1 MAHLQGVAALFA
13 STHSRAVGVREVTKE
28 ALLMRS
34 LTVRCFV
41 FLAVV
46 LAPVVVMAQT
56 STITGTVKDAS
67 GGVLPGVTVE
77 VSSPALIEK
86 TRSTVTSGSGTYSI
100 LALRPGTYTVKFELP
115 GFSTVLR
122 EGIVLTS
129 DFTASINADLKVGE
143 LTETLTVTGESPIV
157 DTSNITQRV
166 VMTAEVRDA
175 LPTGRNIQAVG
186 IMIPGTTLAQGGGGA
201 LSRDVGGSGNL
212 QQSPLQF
219 RGSGDTVQTIEGLR
233 LNNLCAQ
240 GAYSG
245 VYWNDGSF
253 EEFSYVTGADSA
265 EVGQGGMRVNMV
277 PRDGGNSFRGSAIF
291 NYADDSFGSDNCGS
305 ADIGQPCT
313 RKNLSGSKT
322 FNPNN
327 TLTNVD
333 VIRNIYDVNP
343 SIGGPIKKNK
353 IWFNYT
359 FRYWGSTKTKADA
372 YFDKNPSQF
381 VYDPDFAQPGF
392 DDGHIVSNAGRISW
406 QVSGKDKI
414 SVYHDEQKKYRN
426 HWGIS
431 TLIPPEAAGVQVTPT
446 SRVNVSKW
454 QRTQTNKLLLEGGF
468 GYYNQEYTEL
478 YQPSVTG
485 QTDKVWDEN
494 AIRNS
499 KVYNVLDQSNNR
511 QANAWPNPAD
521 HFSVLRTFMGA
532 ASYVTGAHSLRGGMN
547 LSTGDWRLLTMWTGD
562 VQPITYNAGRPV
574 QVTLRLPSDRNNG
587 IDRDL
592 GLFLQDKWSLGR
604 VTLNAGLRYDQF
616 IGESRESSVLPSRF
630 SSGAT
635 FGACPDGTVDPGD
648 LCTGKVQNWK
658 DISPRIG
665 FAMDVFGDGRTALK
679 ASAARYVAGQAIAF
693 ANQVNPI
700 GALTASDTRIWTDLD
715 GNNLPFDAAG
725 NIQLNELTNS
735 ASTSTFGRLTV
746 PTTQYSPDLL
756 RGWGKRGYNDEYT
769 VAVQHQ
775 LADRMSINGGYYRRT
790 FGNTT
795 FTDDLRYDES
805 SYDTFCINA
814 PSDPDLPGGGN
825 YQVCG
830 VKDLKPAVF
839 AQGLPA
845 NSLIRFSEDFGGETN
860 LYQGFDV
867 NLDARFRNGAF
878 LKAGMAATART
889 FDNCN
894 LLKAGLDAVVT
905 ATSQGTE
912 IYPDGSMSCHREYG
926 YRPDVKM
933 SGSYTLPWDVQLAGT
948 YQFTRGVQNG
958 GATPSLTAS
967 WAVTSAQAAL
977 SGARPWTSVGSR
989 TVNLLR
995 DGADYGKYNL
1005 NQLDMKLAKRFT
1017 VDKVRL
1023 RVDFDLY
1030 NVFNSS
1036 WPYTVNTAYS
1046 IAPTGTW
1053 QRPTNVLQHRFFKLG
1068 GNISF

>member
-1 MAHLQGVAALFA
+1 
-13 STHSRAVGVREVTKE
+13 
-28 ALLMRS
+28 MRS

-41 FLAVV
+41 LLALV
-46 LAPVVVMAQT
+46 LAPAVVSAQT
-56 STITGTVKDAS
+56 STISGTVKDAS

-100 LALRPGTYTVKFELP
+100 LALRPGTYSVKFELP
-115 GFSTVLR
+115 GFSTVMR
-122 EGIVLTS
+122 EGVVLTS
-129 DFTASINADLKVGE
+129 DFTATINTDLKVGE

-186 IMIPGTTLAQGGGGA
+186 IMIPGTSLAQGGGGA

-277 PRDGGNSFRGSAIF
+277 PRDGGNSFRGSAIV
-291 NYADDSFGSDNCGS
+291 NYAGENFGSDNCGS
-305 ADIGQPCT
+305 PGIGQPCT
-313 RKNLSGSKT
+313 RANLSGSKT

-333 VIRNIYDVNP
+333 VIQKIYDINP
-343 SIGGPIKKNK
+343 SIGGPIIRNK

-359 FRYWGSTKTKADA
+359 FRYWGSDKTKADA
-372 YFDKNPSQF
+372 YFDRNPSQF
-381 VYDPDFAQPGF
+381 VYDPDFTQPGI

-406 QVSGKDKI
+406 QASGKDKF
-414 SVYHDEQKKYRN
+414 SMYHDEQKKYRN

-431 TLIPPEAAGVQVTPT
+431 SVIPPEAAGVQVTPT
-446 SRVNVSKW
+446 SRVNVTKW
-454 QRTQTNKLLLEGGF
+454 QRTHTNKLLLEGGF

-485 QTDKVWDEN
+485 TEEKVWSDEAIIN
-494 AIRNS
+494 AR
-499 KVYNVLDQSNNR
+499 VYNVLDQSNNR

-521 HFSVLRTFMGA
+521 HFSILRTFMGA
-532 ASYVTGAHSLRGGMN
+532 ASYVAGAHSFRGGMN
-547 LSTGDWRLLTMWTGD
+547 WTTGDWKLLTRWSGD
-562 VQPITYNAGRPV
+562 MQPITFNAGRPV
-574 QVTLRLPSDRNNG
+574 SVTLRLPSDRNNG

-592 GLFLQDKWSLGR
+592 GFFLQDKWALGR
-604 VTLNAGLRYDQF
+604 ITLNLGLRYDQF
-616 IGESRESSVLPSRF
+616 IGESRESAVLPSRL
-630 SSGAT
+630 SGGAT
-635 FGACPDGTVDPGD
+635 FGECSDGTVDPGD
-648 LCTGKVQNWK
+648 LCTGQVQNWK
-658 DISPRIG
+658 DISPRVG
-665 FAMDVFGDGRTALK
+665 FAMDVFGNGRTALK
-679 ASAARYVAGQAIAF
+679 ASWAKYVAGQAIAF

-700 GALTASDTRIWTDLD
+700 GALTATDTRIWTDLD
-715 GNNLPFDAAG
+715 GNGLPLDNAG
-725 NIQLNELTNS
+725 NIQFGELTNS
-735 ASTSTFGRLTV
+735 AATNTFGRLTV

-756 RGWGKRGYNDEYT
+756 RGWGKRGYNNEIT
-769 VAVQHQ
+769 FAMQHQ
-775 LADRMSINGGYYRRT
+775 LADRISVNGGYYRRT
-790 FGNTT
+790 FGNAT
-795 FTDDLRYDES
+795 FTDDLRYDDS
-805 SYDTFCINA
+805 SYDSFCINA

-839 AQGLPA
+839 AQNLPA

-860 LYQGFDV
+860 MYQGYDLNV
-867 NLDARFRNGAF
+867 DARFRNGAF
-878 LKAGMAATART
+878 LKAGIQATART
-889 FDNCN
+889 LDNCN
-894 LLKAGLDAVVT
+894 LAAAGLDAFVANA
-905 ATSQGTE
+905 ATTQGLET
-912 IYPDGSMSCHREYG
+912 YPDGSTSCHREYG
-926 YRPDVKM
+926 YRPDFKA
-933 SGSYTLPWDVQLAGT
+933 SGSYTLPWDVQVAGT
-948 YQFTRGVQNG
+948 FQFSRGIQNG
-958 GATPSLTAS
+958 GAAPSLNAS
-967 WAVTSAQAAL
+967 WAIPSATAATI
-977 SGARPWTSVGSR
+977 GARTWTGVASR
-989 TVNLLR
+989 TINLLR
-995 DGADYGKYNL
+995 EGSDYGKHNL

-1017 VDKVRL
+1017 LDKVRL

-1036 WPYTVNTAYS
+1036 WPYTVTTAYS

-1068 GNISF
+1068 ANISF